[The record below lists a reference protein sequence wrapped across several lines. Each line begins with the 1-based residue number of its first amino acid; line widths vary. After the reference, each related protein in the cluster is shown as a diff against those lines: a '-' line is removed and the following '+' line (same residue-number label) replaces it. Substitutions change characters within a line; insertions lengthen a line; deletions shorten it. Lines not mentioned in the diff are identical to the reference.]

1 MKDKGTRL
9 YCWPNRFGFTY
20 FLVFLVMLA
29 VGGTYQNNLVFM
41 MAFILLALGLVT
53 IIQTAR
59 NLRDVRIL
67 SITVSPDDEGVETF
81 ATVVLKNLGQKKAVE
96 RIRLQFDKK
105 WYPTGPAPL
114 VEVPVIESLSTATAR
129 VPLHLPAKW
138 GIVKLGKVRVST
150 TYPYGLF
157 RTWFVV
163 KSTEDVFIY
172 PRPTTAAFEEPTKR
186 DLGDDFSGHKIYERG
201 DSYARMDWKLA
212 ARGKGLNTKQYK
224 SPDVDR
230 LELKFDKDR
239 DSVRELAARL
249 RSART
254 NGYEWTFLAGREEL
268 PLSKGLSH
276 YHRSM
281 KLLVRSAL

>member
-1 MKDKGTRL
+1 MEPKQTRL

-20 FLVFLVMLA
+20 FLVFIFMLA

-59 NLRDVRIL
+59 NLRDVRLL
-67 SITVSPDDEGVETF
+67 SVTVHADDEGNETY
-81 ATVVLKNLGQKKAVE
+81 ATLVLKNEHKTKAVE
-96 RIRLQFDKK
+96 RIRLKLDKK
-105 WYPTGPAPL
+105 WYPSKK
-114 VEVPVIESLSTATAR
+114 PVTEEIARIEAGSLATAR
-129 VPLHLPAKW
+129 VPVHLPSTW
-138 GIVKLGKVRVST
+138 GILNLGRVSVGT
-150 TYPYGLF
+150 TFPYGLF
-157 RTWFVV
+157 NTWFII
-163 KSTEDVFIY
+163 KSKEDVFVY
-172 PRPTTAAFEEPTKR
+172 PRPSLSQLAEPVKR
-186 DLGDDFSGHKIYERG
+186 DLGDDFSGHKKYEHG

-230 LELKFDKDR
+230 IELIFNKDK
-239 DSVRELAARL
+239 DSVREMASRLKTARI
-249 RSART
+249 
-254 NGYEWTFLAGREEL
+254 NGYEWSFRTPIDEIQLA
-268 PLSKGLSH
+268 KGPNH

>member
-29 VGGTYQNNLVFM
+29 VGGIYQNNLVFM

-59 NLRDVRIL
+59 NLRDVRLL
-67 SITVSPDDEGVETF
+67 SITVLPDDEGNKTF
-81 ATVVLKNLGQKKAVE
+81 ATVVLKNLGTKRAVE
-96 RIRLQFDKK
+96 RIRIQFDRK
-105 WYPTGPAPL
+105 WHSGPAL
-114 VEVPVIESLSTATAR
+114 LTEVAIIERLSTVTAR
-129 VPLHLPAKW
+129 APLQLPDKW
-138 GIVKLGKVRVST
+138 GIQNLGRIRIST

-157 RTWFVV
+157 RTWFVIKPV
-163 KSTEDVFIY
+163 EEVFIY
-172 PRPTTAAFEEPTKR
+172 PRPSAIVFDEPPKQNS
-186 DLGDDFSGHKIYERG
+186 GDEFSGHKPYLHG

-230 LELKFDKDR
+230 IELFFDKEK
-239 DSVRELAARL
+239 DSPREVAGRL
-249 RSART
+249 RSAKL
-254 NGYEWTFLAGREEL
+254 NGYEWTLKTPKEEL
-268 PLSKGLSH
+268 PLAKGLGH

>member
-67 SITVSPDDEGVETF
+67 SITVSPDDEDKETF
-81 ATVVLKNLGQKKAVE
+81 ATIVIKNLGNKNAVE
-96 RIRLQFDKK
+96 RIRIQFDKK
-105 WYPTGPAPL
+105 WYAGRAPL
-114 VEVPVIESLSTATAR
+114 EEIPIVESLSTATAR
-129 VPLHLPAKW
+129 VPLRLPPNW
-138 GIVKLGKVRVST
+138 GILNLGRVRVST

-163 KSTEDVFIY
+163 KSTEEVFVY
-172 PRPTTAAFEEPTKR
+172 PRPISVGVEEHRKKN
-186 DLGDDFSGHKIYERG
+186 LGDDFSGHKVYERG

-230 LELKFDKDR
+230 LELVFEKER
-239 DSVRELAARL
+239 HSVRELAARL

-254 NGYEWTFLAGREEL
+254 NGFEWTFKSGREVL
-268 PLSKGLSH
+268 PLSKGLVH